1 MEQLAELARRINE
14 QTLRT
19 QEAQAEV
26 DRMLAVRQK
35 AAEEVE
41 RAWQEHQAREREQA

>member
-1 MEQLAELARRINE
+1 MEKLAELARRINE

-26 DRMLAVRQK
+26 DRMMVERQK
-35 AAEEVE
+35 VEAEIE
-41 RAWQEHQAREREQA
+41 RAWREREAQREA

>member
-1 MEQLAELARRINE
+1 MENRIAEMARRINE

-26 DRMLAVRQK
+26 DRTLAVRQK
-35 AAEEVE
+35 VAEEVE
-41 RAWQEHQAREREQA
+41 RAWQEHQAQREA